1 MRMRTQKITGMCEDQ
16 VLKTINLNEQRYEQ
30 DRRISQV
37 SAPRNHGSS
46 SEEEVLSFLI
56 LKSCA
61 NRESNASMF
70 FSSTLTEESV
80 VTA

>member
-1 MRMRTQKITGMCEDQ
+1 MRTQKIIGMCEDQ
-16 VLKTINLNEQRYEQ
+16 VLKTININEHRYEQ

-46 SEEEVLSFLI
+46 SEEEVLTCLI

-61 NRESNASMF
+61 TRESNASMF